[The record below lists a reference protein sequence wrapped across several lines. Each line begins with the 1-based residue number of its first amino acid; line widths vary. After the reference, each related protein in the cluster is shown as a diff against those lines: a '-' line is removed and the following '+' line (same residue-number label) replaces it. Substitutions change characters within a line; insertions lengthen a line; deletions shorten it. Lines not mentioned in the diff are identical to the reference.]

1 MYFLREGFIY
11 FALSM
16 KGRGECRALTAPAAS
31 RASWKKHTSIVTTGS
46 AGITRHSPRNGF
58 NRYGVLSLVRRAF
71 WPPSPALSS
80 RRLDTSVGV
89 PGPHVFSVRKISTFV
104 NVPPASTASRPAFV
118 TIANAPLVGRDAH
131 RCRAIRVFR
140 KEQYCRRALRQNNPP
155 GKSPLHAAPE
165 TFGLRRERGF
175 RISRQRKIVISLSGQ
190 ILGSRGSLCI
200 DLHVLPF
207 LSFCFSV
214 SLPSL
219 PSPTLA
225 WRLLSATALTR
236 TRRIYPIRPMMPT
249 TSPRH

>member
-89 PGPHVFSVRKISTFV
+89 PGPHVFAVRIRCSRQKHRPR
-104 NVPPASTASRPAFV
+104 PPHPAPRFL
-118 TIANAPLVGRDAH
+118 TLRNAPLRDGTAKQ
-131 RCRAIRVFR
+131 IPVFR
-140 KEQYCRRALRQNNPP
+140 GSSQALF
-155 GKSPLHAAPE
+155 LY
-165 TFGLRRERGF
+165 FGN
-175 RISRQRKIVISLSGQ
+175 
-190 ILGSRGSLCI
+190 
-200 DLHVLPF
+200 
-207 LSFCFSV
+207 
-214 SLPSL
+214 
-219 PSPTLA
+219 T
-225 WRLLSATALTR
+225 LSATNWRDGQSRSLGPRHCRAR
-236 TRRIYPIRPMMPT
+236 PKRWRRRYRRRGGCVRGGRAACRGL
-249 TSPRH
+249 TSPECVL